1 MLEITLGVLR
11 NEDKFLIGK
20 RMDDNKNHPGLWEL
34 PGGKIDPTD
43 ESSWH
48 GLKREWM
55 EELEIEIHPHYL
67 IPPREMEGMM
77 VYPWIC
83 NFVGGKPRL
92 NAHSEVKFITF
103 YEINN
108 YKFTPISKSVIH
120 IIKGSYLLFFQPSK
134 ETNT

>member
-1 MLEITLGVLR
+1 MLEITLGALR
-11 NEDKFLIGK
+11 NEDKFPIGR

-55 EELEIEIHPHYL
+55 EEMEIDIHPHYL

-77 VYPWIC
+77 VHPWIC
-83 NFVGGKPRL
+83 NFVSGKPRL

-120 IIKGSYLLFFQPSK
+120 IIKGSYLSFFQPSK

>member
-1 MLEITLGVLR
+1 MLEITLGALR
-11 NEDKFLIGK
+11 NEDKFLIGR

-55 EELEIEIHPHYL
+55 EEMQIDIHPHYL

-77 VYPWIC
+77 VHPWIC
-83 NFVGGKPRL
+83 NFVSGKPRL

-120 IIKGSYLLFFQPSK
+120 IIKGSYLSFFQPSK

>member
-1 MLEITLGVLR
+1 MLEITLGALR
-11 NEDKFLIGK
+11 NEDKFLIGR

-55 EELEIEIHPHYL
+55 EEMEIEIHPHYL

>member
-55 EELEIEIHPHYL
+55 EEMEIEIHPHYL

>member
-11 NEDKFLIGK
+11 NEDKFLIGR
-20 RMDDNKNHPGLWEL
+20 RMDDNKNRPGLWEL

-55 EELEIEIHPHYL
+55 EEMEIDIHPHYL

-77 VYPWIC
+77 VHPWIC
-83 NFVGGKPRL
+83 NFVSGKPRL

-120 IIKGSYLLFFQPSK
+120 IIKGSYLSFFQPSK

>member
-1 MLEITLGVLR
+1 MLEITLGALR
-11 NEDKFLIGK
+11 NEDKFLIGR

-55 EELEIEIHPHYL
+55 EEMEIDIHPHYL

-83 NFVGGKPRL
+83 NFVSGKPRL